1 MEITD
6 MADDAPSPGWSHFPH
21 QGDVGVRG
29 TGRDMAEAFENAA
42 RAMTEVVA
50 PLNTIRPAQ
59 SVTVSC
65 RATDPSILLLDWLN
79 EVIYAMATRAMLFSD
94 FEVRIE
100 GEALVGEM
108 RGEPVEPA
116 RHEPSVE
123 PKGATL
129 TELRVEQQPG
139 GLWLAQC
146 IVDV

>member
-1 MEITD
+1 
-6 MADDAPSPGWSHFPH
+6 MADETGPPGWGHFPH

-29 TGRDMAEAFENAA
+29 IGRDIAEAFENAA

-50 PLNTIRPAQ
+50 PLDTIRPTQ

-65 RATDPSILLLDWLN
+65 RAADPSILLLDWLN
-79 EVIYAMATRAMLFSD
+79 EVIYAMATRSMLFSD
-94 FEVRIE
+94 FRVGIE
-100 GEALVGEM
+100 GEALIGEM
-108 RGEPVEPA
+108 RGEPVEPK

-129 TELRVEQQPG
+129 TELRVEQRPD

-146 IVDV
+146 VVDV

>member
-1 MEITD
+1 
-6 MADDAPSPGWSHFPH
+6 MADDAGSPGWSHFPH

-29 TGRDMAEAFENAA
+29 IGRSMAEAFENAA
-42 RAMTEVVA
+42 RALTEVVA
-50 PLNTIRPAQ
+50 PLASIRSEQ

-79 EVIYAMATRAMLFSD
+79 EVTYAMATRSMLFGE
-94 FEVRIE
+94 FHVRIS
-100 GEALVGEM
+100 GDVLKGEM
-108 RGEPVEPA
+108 RGEPVDRA

-129 TELRVEQQPG
+129 TELCVKQQPD

-146 IVDV
+146 VVDV